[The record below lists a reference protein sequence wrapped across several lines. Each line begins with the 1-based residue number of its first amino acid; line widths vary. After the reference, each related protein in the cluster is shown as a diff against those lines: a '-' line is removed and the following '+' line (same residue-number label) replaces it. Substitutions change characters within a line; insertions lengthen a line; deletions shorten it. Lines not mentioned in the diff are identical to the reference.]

1 MKYNKNEILHI
12 NSTVNLFGEIDDGTI
27 PLKNAYR
34 RNNKKKSSY
43 KKLFSDNKVG
53 NMISNFVTSV
63 HSTSISEGIK
73 LEDYIYNEF
82 KGVKYKNILFEDVI
96 NIVKQKQKETIL
108 FKTVKITKQTLNE
121 NTSYEHTRSKNIH
134 LDLLIFH
141 EGDLYNDEIKDGMSL
156 DTKKSDGEIR
166 EIKMVKELCENKTSI
181 KCNSSIILWT
191 CEDISNASIK
201 SDEAND
207 YILTG
212 RNLCET
218 LNINFN
224 TVELKRALANKGNG
238 EFAMEKMRAIIEEDN
253 KNKNE
258 TTL

>member
-1 MKYNKNEILHI
+1 MKYSKNEILHI
-12 NSTVNLFGEIDDGTI
+12 KSTINLFGEIDDDTI
-27 PLKNAYR
+27 PLKNAYY
-34 RNNKKKSSY
+34 RNANKKSSY
-43 KKLFSDNKVG
+43 EKLFPNNKLG
-53 NMISNFVTSV
+53 KMISNFVTSV

-82 KGVKYKNILFEDVI
+82 KGVKYKNILFKDVI
-96 NIVKQKQKETIL
+96 NIIKNRQKETIL
-108 FKTVKITKQTLNE
+108 FKTVKITKQILNE
-121 NTSYEHTRSKNIH
+121 NTSYEHTRSENIH

-166 EIKMVKELCENKTSI
+166 EIKMVKELCENKTGL

-212 RNLCET
+212 KNLCET
-218 LNINFN
+218 LNINFD
-224 TVELKRALANKGNG
+224 TVELKRKLANEGNG
-238 EFAMEKMRAIIEEDN
+238 EFAVEKMKAIIEEF
-253 KNKNE
+253 KINKNE